1 MWTNDKAFYDILS
14 MAAGNNDSY
23 ALQSFIDS
31 FKDRY
36 NVLDTSGFTWAPM
49 QADFSFQQLERE
61 YGINAMATY
70 VDIDSPGTPITSESP
85 KLSTGE
91 IPRMKK
97 LAQFNEKDYRQRL
110 IMGAVGA
117 DPQLNAGRSLL
128 DSVKKL
134 IDSHT
139 NSLNYNRHQMVSS
152 GKFELT
158 EANNAGGIKGTLF
171 TASIPDANIVTKTS
185 TAVWWDVDD
194 ADGATS
200 DPIKDLKE
208 IGKKAK
214 VRGSAFHW
222 EVDKLTLDRTLSH
235 AKVVQAIGYRMFP
248 TAGSNAIASNAASNS
263 SEEAQIAA
271 LQSIIGFPIRAIDSI
286 SRVDKYDK
294 AAKGVVG
301 TEVRSFKP
309 NVWTLVPDGKIGEI
323 LSVIPIYGGQG
334 DAGAY
339 ANYYEGRLLMTYEYE
354 TRKKIQYIETEMTAL
369 VVPDKPK
376 HMYILNVA

>member
-1 MWTNDKAFYDILS
+1 MWGNDKIFYDILE

-23 ALQSFIDS
+23 ALQTFVDD
-31 FKDRY
+31 FKDRF
-36 NVLDTSGFTWAPM
+36 NALDTSGFTWAPM

-70 VDIDSPGTPITSESP
+70 VDLDSPGTPISFEGVQ
-85 KLSTGE
+85 LSTGN

-117 DPQLNAGRSLL
+117 DPQLNAQRSLF
-128 DSVKKL
+128 DAIKKL
-134 IDSHT
+134 VDAHT
-139 NSLNYNRHQMVSS
+139 NSLNYNRQQMVST

-171 TASIPDANIVTKTS
+171 TASIPSSNIVTKS
-185 TAVWWDVDD
+185 GTAVWWDAND
-194 ADGATS
+194 ADGVNS
-200 DPIKDLKE
+200 DPIADLKA
-208 IGKKAK
+208 ISSKAEG
-214 VRGSAFHW
+214 RGSAFHW
-222 EVDKLTLDRTLSH
+222 EVDKLTFKRTLSH
-235 AKVVQAIGYRMFP
+235 AKVLEAIGFRMFP
-248 TAGSNAIASNAASNS
+248 ATADSTVATNFASNAG
-263 SEEAQIAA
+263 EAAQQAA
-271 LQSIIGFPIRAIDSI
+271 LEAIIGFPIRVIDSI
-286 SRVDKYDK
+286 SRVDNYDK
-294 AAKGVVG
+294 ASKAVVG

-309 NVWTLVPDGKIGEI
+309 NVWALVPDGKIGEI

-334 DAGAY
+334 DSGAY
-339 ANYYEGRLLMTYEYE
+339 ATYYDGRLLMTYDYK

-376 HMYILNVA
+376 YMYILNVA